1 MPAPT
6 NHWKLGLF
14 VVVGSVV
21 GIGSIAALGAR
32 SFEKET
38 VSYQSFFDESVQ
50 GLDVGSPVKFRGV
63 TVGSVSVINIAP
75 DHRHVAVTCRL
86 EVSELNELGLSAA
99 RGPKAG
105 MAVPPDL
112 RVQIGS
118 SGLTDVKFISI
129 DFFPISDNPII
140 ALPFPTPENYI
151 PSARSTMKNLEES
164 VVHAVDRFPELADEI
179 VQLLGKISK
188 LLEDVTDEH
197 IPAKTTATLGHVDD
211 LLADVQRALKRA
223 DVAKLSHDA
232 QATMS
237 QLTGAATRMNGLM
250 ERLQAEQGLIARVER
265 ASSAVGDVAY
275 GATGIGQDLE
285 ATMHD
290 VQEAAMAVQ
299 KLGEALDRDP
309 DMLLKGRTRSP
320 R

>member
-1 MPAPT
+1 VPAPT

-14 VVVGSVV
+14 VVVGGVV

-32 SFEKET
+32 TFEKET

-63 TVGSVSVINIAP
+63 TLGSVSVINIAP
-75 DHRHVAVTCRL
+75 DHRHVAVTCQL
-86 EVSELNELGLSAA
+86 EVGKLNDLGLSAGRATKA
-99 RGPKAG
+99 R
-105 MAVPPDL
+105 MSIPPDL
-112 RVQIGS
+112 RVQLGS

-129 DFFPISDNPII
+129 DFFPIADNPII
-140 ALPFPTPENYI
+140 ALPFQTPENYI

-164 VVHAVDRFPELADEI
+164 VVYAVDRFPELADEI
-179 VQLLGKISK
+179 VQLLGKISH
-188 LLEDVTDEH
+188 LLEDVTAEH
-197 IPAKTTATLGHVDD
+197 IPAKATATLGHVDD
-211 LLADVQRALKRA
+211 LLADVQRALRRA
-223 DVAKLSHDA
+223 DVVKLSQEA

-237 QLTGAATRMNGLM
+237 QLTGAATRMNGLVD
-250 ERLQAEQGLIARVER
+250 RLQGETGLIGRVER

-275 GATGIGQDLE
+275 GASGIGQDLE
-285 ATMHD
+285 ATMNEIR
-290 VQEAAMAVQ
+290 EAAVAVQ
-299 KLGEALDRDP
+299 RLGEALDRDS